1 MRHKYAGY
9 KLKRPVDSRNALLR
23 NLTTSVI
30 ENERIVTTVPKAK
43 AVRPW
48 VEKMITL
55 AKEDTLH
62 SRRQAAMIL
71 RTPAS
76 VKKLFDTLGTRFGQR
91 NGGYTRITKLGP
103 RKGDGAEQAMLE
115 LVGSEL
121 VKRAAER
128 AKRKEAK
135 LEAQRQGREHEE
147 EGPEEYSSAAAC
159 KPSTRRCPI
168 RARRRSPSRRRMRR
182 RSPRRSSRCSRWRF
196 RNRCRDDSRMSP
208 PRSGYW

>member
-30 ENERIVTTVPKAK
+30 EQERIITTVPKAK

-55 AKEDTLH
+55 AKKDTLA
-62 SRRQAAMIL
+62 SRRQAAMVL

-91 NGGYTRITKLGP
+91 HGGYTRITHLGP

-121 VKRAAER
+121 VKRAADR
-128 AKRKEAK
+128 AKRKEEK
-135 LEAQRQGREHEE
+135 LKAQREGREHEE
-147 EGPEEYSSAAAC
+147 EDTKE
-159 KPSTRRCPI
+159 
-168 RARRRSPSRRRMRR
+168 
-182 RSPRRSSRCSRWRF
+182 
-196 RNRCRDDSRMSP
+196 
-208 PRSGYW
+208 

>member
-1 MRHKYAGY
+1 
-9 KLKRPVDSRNALLR
+9 VDSRNALLR

-30 ENERIVTTVPKAK
+30 EHERIVTTVPKAK

-91 NGGYTRITKLGP
+91 NGGYTRITHLGP

-128 AKRKEAK
+128 AKRKEEK
-135 LEAQRQGREHEE
+135 LEAQRQGKEHEE
-147 EGPEEYSSAAAC
+147 DKTEE
-159 KPSTRRCPI
+159 
-168 RARRRSPSRRRMRR
+168 
-182 RSPRRSSRCSRWRF
+182 
-196 RNRCRDDSRMSP
+196 
-208 PRSGYW
+208 

>member
-1 MRHKYAGY
+1 
-9 KLKRPVDSRNALLR
+9 VDSRNALLR

-30 ENERIVTTVPKAK
+30 EQERIITTVPKAK

-62 SRRQAAMIL
+62 SRRQAAAIL

-91 NGGYTRITKLGP
+91 NGGYTRITHLGP

-135 LEAQRQGREHEE
+135 LEAQRQGKEHEE
-147 EGPEEYSSAAAC
+147 EDTKE
-159 KPSTRRCPI
+159 
-168 RARRRSPSRRRMRR
+168 
-182 RSPRRSSRCSRWRF
+182 
-196 RNRCRDDSRMSP
+196 
-208 PRSGYW
+208 